1 MTAARCSALY
11 QIEIVRRKND
21 RGNDSFQIDRPFR
34 LSIEPIL
41 ARTTIKRE
49 VDIKTPIAV
58 SCLHG
63 YATTLLAVANQLISR
78 TMSERRERRKQ
89 LDGLDEVRFANSVLP
104 HKYGDVP
111 KLV

>member
-1 MTAARCSALY
+1 M
-11 QIEIVRRKND
+11 
-21 RGNDSFQIDRPFR
+21 
-34 LSIEPIL
+34 
-41 ARTTIKRE
+41 
-49 VDIKTPIAV
+49 
-58 SCLHG
+58 
-63 YATTLLAVANQLISR
+63 LLAVANQLISR